1 MPAPWVV
8 PAVMGGLGSLGGKAS
23 AKQSNKPSSTRFQN
37 TSYLSPFGGA
47 QGSNFLNDFFF
58 NQLPGGFGSAMGN
71 LPGGPNQYSLGAAQ
85 QLFDLIGGGFDL
97 PGINVPQLGPAPT
110 AGLSDDIW
118 ARLRESGPSAN
129 VKSLGIPI
137 GNMTPEQIADYISV
151 KPEGLGDISGG
162 RFLGGSPMLDSVI
175 KRSSQDAVDAYARS
189 TVPAIDSS
197 FALGGRYGGGAHH
210 GAQAQA
216 NADFTR
222 NLMSGQQQMRLS
234 DFQNEK
240 NRQMQ
245 ALGLEGQMDMQA
257 RGNLGG
263 MRNTDL
269 GVAGSLRGTAI
280 GAATQRAIAE
290 AGIASQLSMSNAAM
304 RGKYDLGQA
313 GFDMQGEMAGLQR
326 AIQEAGLNM
335 QGLGS
340 LFGMGNTLYGQERQ
354 SALDPW
360 SMLMQYGGAMLPGLA
375 QFGTQNQ
382 SGYGQN
388 IPSQVDPWAGFLT
401 GGMGGLGAGYGALGD
416 DVLGSKFS

>member
-1 MPAPWVV
+1 MAAPWAV
-8 PAVMGGLGSLGGKAS
+8 PALMGGLGALGGKSS
-23 AKQSNKPSSTRFQN
+23 AKQSNKPSSSRFQN
-37 TSYLSPFGGA
+37 TSYLSPFGGS
-47 QGSNFLNDFFF
+47 QGSSFLNDFFF
-58 NQLPGGFGSAMGN
+58 NQLPGGFESAMGN
-71 LPGGPNQYSLGAAQ
+71 LPGGPNQFSLGAAQ
-85 QLFDLIGGGFDL
+85 QLADLIGGGFSL
-97 PGINVPQLGPAPT
+97 PGINVPQLGAAPQ
-110 AGLSDDIW
+110 AGLSDDVW
-118 ARLRESGPSAN
+118 GRLRESGPSAN
-129 VKSLGIPI
+129 INSLGIPLT
-137 GNMTPEQIADYISV
+137 GMTPQEIADYIAT
-151 KPEGLGDISGG
+151 KPEGLDDISGG

-197 FALGGRYGGGAHH
+197 FALGGRLGGGAHA

-216 NADFTR
+216 NADFNR
-222 NLMSGQQQMRLS
+222 NLQSGQQHMRLS

-245 ALGLEGQMDMQA
+245 ALGLSGQMDMQA

-280 GAATQRAIAE
+280 GAAAQRAIAE
-290 AGIASQLSMSNAAM
+290 AGIASQLSMSNANM

-340 LFGMGNTLYGQERQ
+340 LFGMGNSLYGQERQ
-354 SALDPW
+354 AALDPW

-382 SGYGQN
+382 SGYGQKM
-388 IPSQVDPWAGFLT
+388 PPQVDPWSGFLT
-401 GGMGGLGAGYGALGD
+401 GGTGGVASGYGILGD
-416 DVLGSKFS
+416 EVLGSKFS